1 MSEKTDELCVKCP
14 QPYISKSRLNMFF
27 PQGVVFPY
35 TSSTAAFSQVRTV
48 RKFMYISKSDVHF
61 EAPKPSQKISIES
74 KKLLK
79 LN

>member
-27 PQGVVFPY
+27 PQGVVFAY

-48 RKFMYISKSDVHF
+48 RKFMYMSKSDVHF
-61 EAPKPSQKISIES
+61 QAPKPSQRISIES